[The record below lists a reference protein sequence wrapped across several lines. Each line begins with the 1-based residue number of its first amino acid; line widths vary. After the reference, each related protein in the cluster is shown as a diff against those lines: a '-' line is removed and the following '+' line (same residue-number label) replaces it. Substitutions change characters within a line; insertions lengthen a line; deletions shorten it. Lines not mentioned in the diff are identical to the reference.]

1 MAKIKRPKIYHMC
14 SLGSLMGYGGKKGE
28 WSAAKKLKKIKN
40 AGFDGFVGR
49 VFMVTPDEV
58 AASGLVFACTTDL
71 GGIREIRPKLREIK
85 AAGARCVNVQML
97 DHDTLTERA
106 VEVARRLMDAAED
119 LEMDVAVEMHRDTC
133 TETPEKTY
141 ALAAGYEKAEKKP
154 LKMTWD
160 FSHPAVIKHLSPP
173 YWERLAE
180 RVDLI
185 QLAQQ
190 FHFRPFNGH
199 HAMIPAIDHKGKDY
213 SRIRRLAG
221 ICRAGHGLLAG
232 GGRAGPR
239 NVRLPRADRRR
250 LPFVGVPRPLE
261 GRAGGAPRTGQGVE
275 EAIEEVEGAGL
286 ISCI

>member
-28 WSAAKKLKKIKN
+28 WSAAKKLKKIKD

-97 DHDTLTERA
+97 DHDTLTPRA

-199 HAMIPAIDHKGKDY
+199 HAMIPAIDHRARSSPNSSIGWNLLNRSWPAGWKRPSQVGKCSLAP
-213 SRIRRLAG
+213 SRSPAAT
-221 ICRAGHGLLAG
+221 ICRFFPTAGRTCRWCAANWTGC
-232 GGRAGPR
+232 GRG
-239 NVRLPRADRRR
+239 
-250 LPFVGVPRPLE
+250 
-261 GRAGGAPRTGQGVE
+261 
-275 EAIEEVEGAGL
+275 
-286 ISCI
+286 S

>member
-1 MAKIKRPKIYHMC
+1 MAKIKRPKIYHLC

-28 WSAAKKLKKIKN
+28 WSAAKKLKKIKK

-106 VEVARRLMDAAED
+106 VEVARRLMDVAED
-119 LEMDVAVEMHRDTC
+119 LEMDVAVEVHRDTC
-133 TETPEKTY
+133 TETPEKAY

-160 FSHPAVIKHLSPP
+160 FSHPAVIKHL
-173 YWERLAE
+173 ERLAE

-199 HAMIPAIDHKGKDY
+199 HAMIPAIDHKGKIIPEFVDWLKFA
-213 SRIRRLAG
+213 SRSWPAG
-221 ICRAGHGLLAG
+221 WKRPSRGGKCSLVPSRSPVATICRFSPTAGRTCRWCAASWTGC
-232 GGRAGPR
+232 GRG
-239 NVRLPRADRRR
+239 N
-250 LPFVGVPRPLE
+250 
-261 GRAGGAPRTGQGVE
+261 
-275 EAIEEVEGAGL
+275 
-286 ISCI
+286 